1 MAPILLGSTHQKSF
15 VVEKRPYNGGGEA
28 FDEDAFVT
36 KLNPAGSDLV
46 GSSRSSGG
54 SASGPS
60 T

>member
-15 VVEKRPYNGGGEA
+15 VVEKRNGGGEA